1 MNVRSFSPE
10 PAAARFSPGRRVLL
24 LGGLGAMLPAVGT
37 AQANEA
43 ETARSGLR
51 PMGQTR
57 LRVWGFEVYDASLHV
72 GPGFDG
78 ERYEEHRFT
87 LELRYLRRLRGRD
100 IAQRSID
107 EMRPIAQAQGLPW
120 DDGLAQRW
128 LQTMQ
133 SLFPDVD
140 RDDRILGE
148 HRPGERAVF
157 YVNGAR
163 RGDVAD
169 ARFAR
174 LFFGIW
180 LAPQTSQPAM
190 RQALLTSP
198 AR

>member
-10 PAAARFSPGRRVLL
+10 PVAPRPSPGRRLLL
-24 LGGLGAMLPAVGT
+24 LGGLGAMLPAVGA
-37 AQANEA
+37 AQTPEA
-43 ETARSGLR
+43 ETARAGLR
-51 PMGQTR
+51 LLGQTR
-57 LRVWGFEVYDASLHV
+57 LRVWGFEVYDALLHV

-133 SLFPDVD
+133 TLFPDVD

-157 YVNGAR
+157 YVNGVR